1 MDIDPTAYRRFAW
14 FIAFLLFAGS
24 VVNYIDRA
32 ALAYVMPQVRRELS
46 LTNTDYGLVVNVF
59 LVTYTLFYIL
69 GGRLAD
75 RLGCRRSFTITVVFW
90 SMASMA
96 HGLVRG
102 FRSLF
107 VCRALLGMWEGG
119 YYPAAMRGAAEWF
132 PSAYRA
138 KAVGLLLSAISV
150 GMSLAPPAVAW
161 ITLNYGWRVSFLV
174 TGTLGLLLV
183 PPWLSLHR
191 RIRQR
196 FGVHDPAPADTL
208 DQRARPPGEEEPPLF
223 EVLKTRKYW
232 CILTARAAPDAAWYF
247 YLFWIPAYFQEVRHL
262 DLAMVG
268 RLLWIPYV
276 IAGVGA
282 LGGAWAS
289 SALIRRGF
297 SLDRSRKSILFAS
310 AFLCVVGA
318 SACFASGPYF
328 AVALVSFA
336 LFGHQSWSSNIHTV
350 ITEITPGKHVAV
362 LYGITGAAGT
372 LLGAVSQPVI
382 GAVVDRAG
390 YKPAFVAAGLAYV
403 AGATLVAA
411 AGKIE
416 RIRRNATASVALPK

>member
-1 MDIDPTAYRRFAW
+1 MDIDPPAYRRFAW

-32 ALAYVMPQVRRELS
+32 VLAYVMPQVRHDLS
-46 LTNTDYGLVVNVF
+46 LSHTDYGLVVNAF
-59 LVTYTLFYIL
+59 LVTYAIFYIL
-69 GGRLAD
+69 GGWLSD

-90 SMASMA
+90 SLASMA
-96 HGLVRG
+96 HGLVQG
-102 FRSLF
+102 FQSLF

-132 PSAYRA
+132 PSAHRA

-161 ITLNYGWRVSFLV
+161 ITLNYGWRASFLV
-174 TGTLGLLLV
+174 TGAFGLLLV
-183 PPWLSLHR
+183 PPWLLLHR
-191 RIRQR
+191 RIQQR
-196 FGVHDPAPADTL
+196 YGVRDPAPADTL
-208 DQRARPPGEEEPPLF
+208 DQGARPMGEEDLSLF

-232 CILTARAAPDAAWYF
+232 CVLTARAASDAAWFF
-247 YLFWIPAYFQEVRHL
+247 YVFWIPAYFLEVRHL

-276 IAGVGA
+276 IAGLGA

-289 SALIRRGF
+289 SALIQRGF
-297 SLDRSRKSILFAS
+297 GLDRSRKSILLAS
-310 AFLCVVGA
+310 AFLSVIGA
-318 SACFASGPYF
+318 SACFAPGPYF
-328 AVALVSFA
+328 AVALVSVA
-336 LFGHQSWSSNIHTV
+336 LFGHLSWSSNIHTV

-362 LYGITGAAGT
+362 LYGITGSAGT
-372 LLGAVSQPVI
+372 LLGAVSQPII

-390 YKPAFVAAGLAYV
+390 YEPAFVAAGLAYV
-403 AGATLVAA
+403 VAATLVVA
-411 AGKIE
+411 AGRIE
-416 RIRRNATASVALPK
+416 RIRRKATATVASPK